1 MRLSNLSLLVSLF
14 FLPEREQRVYT
25 SVKNKGRFLYSKMIL
40 EPFRCLSYFLF
51 FAFPFREKN
60 FL

>member
-25 SVKNKGRFLYSKMIL
+25 SVKNKGEFSHAR
-40 EPFRCLSYFLF
+40 ERCSHRCERL
-51 FAFPFREKN
+51 KN
-60 FL
+60 LVVH